1 MHFCF
6 SVEPRI
12 CDWAMQR
19 KKQRDI
25 FYLNSIDIGWLDI
38 YLIIINLVLF
48 SLFYFHVSTFP
59 HSV

>member
-12 CDWAMQR
+12 RDWAMQR

-25 FYLNSIDIGWLDI
+25 FYLNSIDIG
-38 YLIIINLVLF
+38 
-48 SLFYFHVSTFP
+48 
-59 HSV
+59 